1 MFNLIYICH
10 SKLER
15 IITRSL
21 GKIGMML
28 RVNITNSSTIE
39 ACMVT
44 DSSFRKTRIKQ
55 SNNMMCFS
63 RNQLLLGR
71 MLWFMNLKMLVS
83 TTYIVE
89 LNISYMNLLVQVS

>member
-1 MFNLIYICH
+1 MFNIVNICH

-28 RVNITNSSTIE
+28 RVNITNSSIIE
-39 ACMVT
+39 TSMVT
-44 DSSFRKTRIKQ
+44 DSSFRKTRVKQ
-55 SNNMMCFS
+55 SNNIMCFS
-63 RNQLLLGR
+63 RNQLLLGG
-71 MLWFMNLKMLVS
+71 MLWFMNLKMLVF

-89 LNISYMNLLVQVS
+89 LNISHMNLLMQ

>member
-1 MFNLIYICH
+1 
-10 SKLER
+10 
-15 IITRSL
+15 
-21 GKIGMML
+21 MML
-28 RVNITNSSTIE
+28 RVNITNSSIIE
-39 ACMVT
+39 TSMVT

-55 SNNMMCFS
+55 SNNIMCFS

-89 LNISYMNLLVQVS
+89 LNISHMNLLMPVS

>member
-1 MFNLIYICH
+1 MYICH

-21 GKIGMML
+21 GKIGIIL
-28 RVNITNSSTIE
+28 KVNITNSSTVE
-39 ACMVT
+39 ACIVT

-55 SNNMMCFS
+55 NNNIMCSS

-71 MLWFMNLKMLVS
+71 MLSFMNLKMLVS

-89 LNISYMNLLVQVS
+89 LNISHMNLLMQVS

>member
-1 MFNLIYICH
+1 
-10 SKLER
+10 
-15 IITRSL
+15 
-21 GKIGMML
+21 MML
-28 RVNITNSSTIE
+28 RVNITNSSIIE
-39 ACMVT
+39 ASMVT

-55 SNNMMCFS
+55 SNNTMCFN

-89 LNISYMNLLVQVS
+89 LNISHMNLLMQVS